1 MGAAAPPVE
10 ASLVLIGKVGGRRV
24 VLATDGAALSV
35 GLRVGMPV
43 TKAQALVPG
52 LIVMDA
58 EALGRLAP
66 WALQRYAPI
75 VAADPPDG
83 IVLDVTGAAHLH
95 GGEDAML
102 KGMVERIAAAGI
114 IARTTLADRPRFAAH
129 SPNRSARQKQSPAT
143 RASLSSHFAKRS
155 RRRASAPDAWT
166 LSFIALTTACV
177 DESDASMQASH
188 YASASAIFLN
198 APRSASGQSGSA
210 P

>member
-1 MGAAAPPVE
+1 
-10 ASLVLIGKVGGRRV
+10 
-24 VLATDGAALSV
+24 
-35 GLRVGMPV
+35 MPV

-58 EALGRLAP
+58 DPAPDAEAHGRLAL

-188 YASASAIFLN
+188 YAPASAIFLN
-198 APRSASGQSGSA
+198 APRPASGQSGSA